1 MPIRS
6 LRALQSVTA
15 RVALLLNAQI
25 GEPRSVEPLFQ
36 HPLAEGQRAI
46 SFVPIIGACEDP
58 PAAVGSF
65 GFGFLYNPLVYTKRM
80 IDAVR
85 WLIIANAL
93 AGAEVDL

>member
-1 MPIRS
+1 
-6 LRALQSVTA
+6 
-15 RVALLLNAQI
+15 LLNAQI